1 MKLETFTFK
10 DLRKKESCKEVEIRS
25 INTVDDSNYY
35 TVFIGENGVGKTRI
49 FEGIIKNILAEGLF
63 IRSEEC
69 IQNVNYSGEIKKI
82 IFSTYTLFNRELSVV
97 SEKCD
102 YYKSNFNSKSIV
114 RQVSQTYFKQKLNNG
129 EEQKILEVLKHV
141 GKILG
146 LESEPR
152 ISVRGITSLK
162 YDILIK
168 RVRNPDLKFDRPSV
182 LRTNIQKR
190 KKILPLENIEIF
202 EKKLTNF
209 NKSSVYSQFQKYKN
223 KFDHLDSIDRKYCYL
238 SLLTVKSMLIYHR
251 QKYQYS
257 MKNQNIYNISE
268 LIDIYKQYFEVDFET
283 AEELLR
289 IDYAI
294 AKELK
299 IEFVDDLAFFNGN
312 DSKLITQFS
321 SGEFA
326 FFTRLLELAVNITDN
341 SLVLIDEPETFLNP
355 KWVFEFVNLLKN
367 IFKNKGCHF
376 IIASQSPFVVG
387 SVKKEDIVKVRRDG
401 LGHIYFENEEN
412 QTLGARFDTL
422 LSDIFGLNLDDNK
435 VAEEFIYKIREV
447 ASTDIIK
454 SIEMLSDLAGSQRKM
469 DLILELSSEEN
480 IRSIEQRIADL
491 EKEYLD
497 EQGR

>member
-10 DLRKKESCKEVEIRS
+10 DLRKKESYKEVEIRS

-49 FEGIIKNILAEGLF
+49 FEGIIKNILAEGSLF
-63 IRSEEC
+63 RSEEC
-69 IQNVNYSGEIKKI
+69 IQNVNYSGKIEKI
-82 IFSTYTLFNRELSVV
+82 IFSTYTLFNRELSVF
-97 SEKCD
+97 SEKYD
-102 YYKSNFNSKSIV
+102 YYRTNFNSKSIV
-114 RQVSQTYFKQKLNNG
+114 KQVSQIYFEQKLNND

-168 RVRNPDLKFDRPSV
+168 RVRNLKLDRPSV
-182 LRTNIQKR
+182 LRTNIQER

-209 NKSSVYSQFQKYKN
+209 NKSSVYNQFQKYKN
-223 KFDHLDSIDRKYCYL
+223 KFDYLDSLDRKYCYL
-238 SLLTVKSMLIYHR
+238 SLLTVKSMLMYHR

-257 MKNQNIYNISE
+257 MKNQNIYNLSE
-268 LIDIYKQYFEVDFET
+268 LIDIYEQYFEVGFET
-283 AEELLR
+283 AKELLR
-289 IDYAI
+289 IDYNI
-294 AKELK
+294 AKELE
-299 IEFVDDLAFFNGN
+299 IGFVDDLAFFNGN

-367 IFKNKGCHF
+367 LFKNKSCHF

-387 SVKKEDIVKVRRDG
+387 SVKREDIIKIKKSKDDRI
-401 LGHIYFENEEN
+401 LFEYEEN
-412 QTLGARFDTL
+412 QTLGATVNSILSDVFDIGLEDNIVFQEYKDLIVKKSQNNFLESLKL
-422 LSDIFGLNLDDNK
+422 LSNLADSSEK
-435 VAEEFIYKIREV
+435 
-447 ASTDIIK
+447 
-454 SIEMLSDLAGSQRKM
+454 
-469 DLILELSSEEN
+469 LELMLTLSTEANKEIVRQKIEEIERERFGSE
-480 IRSIEQRIADL
+480 
-491 EKEYLD
+491 
-497 EQGR
+497 

>member
-10 DLRKKESCKEVEIRS
+10 DLRKKESYKEVEIRS

-49 FEGIIKNILAEGLF
+49 FEGIIKNILAEGSLF
-63 IRSEEC
+63 RSEEC
-69 IQNVNYSGEIKKI
+69 IQNVNYSGKIEKI
-82 IFSTYTLFNRELSVV
+82 IFSTYTLFNRELSVF
-97 SEKCD
+97 SEKYD
-102 YYKSNFNSKSIV
+102 YYRTNFNSKSIV
-114 RQVSQTYFKQKLNNG
+114 KQVSQIYFEQKLNNG

-168 RVRNPDLKFDRPSV
+168 RVRNLKLDRPSV
-182 LRTNIQKR
+182 LRTNIQER

-209 NKSSVYSQFQKYKN
+209 NKSSVYNQFQKYKN
-223 KFDHLDSIDRKYCYL
+223 KFDYLDSLDRKYCYL
-238 SLLTVKSMLIYHR
+238 SLLTVKSMLMYHR

-257 MKNQNIYNISE
+257 MKNQNIYNLSE
-268 LIDIYKQYFEVDFET
+268 LIDIYEQYFEVGFET
-283 AEELLR
+283 AKELLR
-289 IDYAI
+289 IDYNI
-294 AKELK
+294 AKELE
-299 IEFVDDLAFFNGN
+299 IGFVDDLAFFNGN

-367 IFKNKGCHF
+367 LFKNKSCHF

-387 SVKKEDIVKVRRDG
+387 SVKREDIIKIKKSKDDRI
-401 LGHIYFENEEN
+401 LFEYEEN
-412 QTLGARFDTL
+412 QTLGATVNSILSDVFDIGLEDNIVFQEYKDLIVKKSQNNFLESLKL
-422 LSDIFGLNLDDNK
+422 LSNLADSSEK
-435 VAEEFIYKIREV
+435 
-447 ASTDIIK
+447 
-454 SIEMLSDLAGSQRKM
+454 
-469 DLILELSSEEN
+469 LELMLTLSTEANKEIVRQKIEEIERERFGSE
-480 IRSIEQRIADL
+480 
-491 EKEYLD
+491 
-497 EQGR
+497 